1 MLSWIGRLRSG
12 LDFLRPSSSTLTSN
26 AIVSEAE
33 IGEQKAT
40 VAKLKTEITTL
51 WGKIEEI
58 EKQMD
63 ELKTE
68 DAKKMYRPFG
78 KQYDQRILDKKLE
91 PLRSQQ
97 QELLRAVTHY
107 QEILAEADS
116 WLATHAG
123 DRR

>member
-12 LDFLRPSSSTLTSN
+12 LDFLRPSSSTLTPN

-33 IGEQKAT
+33 IGEQKT
-40 VAKLKTEITTL
+40 TIAKLKTEIATL

-58 EKQMD
+58 EMQMD
-63 ELKTE
+63 ELKAE

-116 WLATHAG
+116 WLASQAG
-123 DRR
+123 ERR